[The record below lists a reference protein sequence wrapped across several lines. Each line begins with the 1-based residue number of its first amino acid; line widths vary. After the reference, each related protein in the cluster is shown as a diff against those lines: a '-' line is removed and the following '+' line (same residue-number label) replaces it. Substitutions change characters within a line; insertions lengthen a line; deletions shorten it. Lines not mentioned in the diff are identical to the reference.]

1 MAPVHALADLRGGA
15 RRIAGAYVA
24 VGLLWITSSDA
35 LFHELVAN
43 HYLNS
48 WVETLKGY
56 VYVLLT
62 GYLLY
67 IAITRLHRQQRAT
80 QQQLQR
86 SETAYRAIFDS
97 HPNALWVYDP
107 RDLRILAANTAATQ
121 QFGYSRAEFV
131 AMTLDSLCSRATRPE
146 IQRLTRAAVGGEAD
160 VRGTLQSRTRD
171 GRILRLDGTV
181 CALDFEQRDA
191 CLLWAIDV
199 TERSRIAE
207 ELQEAR
213 RQLLDANR
221 IAGLGYWALDQASD
235 IITWSEQM
243 PRILGID
250 QAAPPRH
257 GAALL
262 EWVYAEDRAALTS
275 AVRQAWQGH
284 LLNIEVRVQRG
295 REIGYVLLRGE
306 LIERAGAS
314 GQLMGTVLD
323 ITERKRTE
331 QRLQATEQQ
340 YRHLI
345 ELMPLAVLVLRDEQV
360 VFANQAA
367 ATLFGAGQAFDLC
380 GRSMVT
386 LLATASRA
394 AATAHLRQLESDPGA
409 ADRSFQERQLKKIS
423 GEIFSAEFAAQ
434 SVLIADERCIQVM
447 MRDVSEQKKTQIEL
461 KVANERLLRLSTRAI
476 EVAEEERQQLS
487 RELHDDI
494 GQLLTF
500 IKMSSAWIQKHQAD
514 PDVAARVGQVN
525 ATAGEALQKVRNLAL
540 TLRPAQ
546 LDTQGLKAAME
557 EHLHKFLGGYAI
569 DYVLLGDELQPRP
582 QPLLEMALFRIFQEA
597 LTNIIRHSGAS
608 HVEIEIDPSAQGLRL
623 RIVDDGC
630 GFDVADAMGAGGS
643 LGLHTMTERAEQL
656 GGRLTIQ
663 AVAGVG
669 TEVVAVIPCSGAMT
683 MGGTVE

>member
-1 MAPVHALADLRGGA
+1 MPIAPVHALADLRGGA

-56 VYVLLT
+56 IYVLLT

-86 SETAYRAIFDS
+86 SEQAYRAIFDS

-107 RDLRILAANTAATQ
+107 RDFRILATNAAAAR
-121 QFGYSRAEFV
+121 QFGYSQAEFM

-146 IQRLTRAAVGGEAD
+146 IQRLTRAAGESGAEL
-160 VRGTLQSRTRD
+160 RGTLQGRTRD
-171 GRILRLDGTV
+171 GRILRMDGTV
-181 CALDFEQRDA
+181 CALDFEQHDA
-191 CLLWAIDV
+191 RLLWAVDV
-199 TERSRIAE
+199 TERSRAAD
-207 ELQEAR
+207 ELQETR
-213 RQLLDANR
+213 RQLLEANR

-243 PRILGID
+243 PRILGVD
-250 QAAPPRH
+250 DSASPRH
-257 GAALL
+257 GAELL
-262 EWVYAEDRAALTS
+262 EWVYEEDRAALS
-275 AVRQAWQGH
+275 SSVRHAWQGQ
-284 LLNIEVRVQRG
+284 LLNIEVRVRRG
-295 REIGYVLLRGE
+295 DQIGYVLLRGE
-306 LIERAGAS
+306 LIERPGAS
-314 GQLMGTVLD
+314 SQLMGTVLD
-323 ITERKRTE
+323 ITERKRNE
-331 QRLQATEQQ
+331 QRLQASEQQ
-340 YRHLI
+340 YRQLI

-367 ATLFGAGQAFDLC
+367 AALFGTAQAFDLC

-386 LLATASRA
+386 LLATSSRA
-394 AATAHLRQLESDPGA
+394 AATAHLRQMENDAGG
-409 ADRSFQERQLKKIS
+409 ADRSFHEHQLKKIS
-423 GEIFSAEFAAQ
+423 GEIFAAEFAAQ
-434 SVLIADERCIQVM
+434 SVLITGERCVQVM
-447 MRDVSEQKKTQIEL
+447 MRDVSDQKKTQIEL
-461 KVANERLLRLSTRAI
+461 KMANERLLRLSTRAI

-500 IKMSSAWIQKHQAD
+500 IKMSSAWIQKHEAD
-514 PDVAARVGQVN
+514 PEVAARVGQVN

-608 HVEIEIDPSAQGLRL
+608 HVEIELELAAQVLRL

-630 GFDVADAMGAGGS
+630 GFDVSDAIGAAGS

-669 TEVVAVIPCSGAMT
+669 TEVVAVIPC
-683 MGGTVE
+683 GGPLQ

>member
-1 MAPVHALADLRGGA
+1 MPMAPVPALADLRGGA
-15 RRIAGAYVA
+15 RRIAAAYVA

-43 HYLNS
+43 HYLNA

-67 IAITRLHRQQRAT
+67 VAITRLHSQQRST

-86 SETAYRAIFDS
+86 SEQAYRAIFEG
-97 HPNALWVYDP
+97 HPNASWVYDP
-107 RDLRILAANTAATQ
+107 HDFRILAANAAAMQ
-121 QFGYSRAEFV
+121 QFGYSREEF
-131 AMTLDSLCSRATRPE
+131 ASMTLDSLCSRATRPE
-146 IQRLTRAAVGGEAD
+146 LQRLSRAAAD
-160 VRGTLQSRTRD
+160 SGVEVRGTLQSRTRD
-171 GRILRLDGTV
+171 GRTLRMDGSV
-181 CALDFEQRDA
+181 CSLDFEQREVR
-191 CLLWAIDV
+191 LLCAVDV
-199 TERSRIAE
+199 TERNRVAE

-213 RQLLDANR
+213 YQLLEANR

-235 IITWSEQM
+235 VISWSEQM
-243 PRILGID
+243 PRILGLD
-250 QAAPPRH
+250 ESAAPRH
-257 GAALL
+257 GADLL
-262 EWVYAEDRAALTS
+262 AWVYAEDRAALAS
-275 AVRQAWQGH
+275 AVRQAWQGQV
-284 LLNIEVRVQRG
+284 LNIEVRVQRG
-295 REIGYVLLRGE
+295 VDVGYVLLRGE
-306 LIERAGAS
+306 LIERTGGS
-314 GQLMGTVLD
+314 RQLMGTVQD
-323 ITERKRTE
+323 ITDRKRTE
-331 QRLQATEQQ
+331 QRLQASEQQ
-340 YRHLI
+340 YRQLI
-345 ELMPLAVLVLRDEQV
+345 ELMPLAVLVLRAEQV

-367 ATLFGAGQAFDLC
+367 AALFGTTQAFDLC
-380 GRSMVT
+380 GRSMLT
-386 LLATASRA
+386 LVATASRTA
-394 AATAHLRQLESDPGA
+394 ASAHLRQLESDPGA
-409 ADRSFQERQLKKIS
+409 ADRSFHERQLKKIS
-423 GEIFSAEFAAQ
+423 GEIFSAELAAQ
-434 SVLIADERCIQVM
+434 SILIADEHCIQVM
-447 MRDVSEQKKTQIEL
+447 MRDVSEQKKTQVEL
-461 KVANERLLRLSTRAI
+461 KMANERLLRLSTRAI

-500 IKMSSAWIQKHQAD
+500 IKMSSAWIQKHQIDA
-514 PDVAARVGQVN
+514 DVAARAGEVN

-557 EHLHKFLGGYAI
+557 EHLQKFLGGHAI
-569 DYVLLGDELQPRP
+569 DYVLLGDELDPRP

-608 HVEIEIDPSAQGLRL
+608 HVEIELEPSAQGLRL

-630 GFDVADAMGAGGS
+630 GFDVGPALEAGGS

-669 TEVVAVIPCSGAMT
+669 TEIVAVIPCN
-683 MGGTVE
+683 GGQLQ

>member
-1 MAPVHALADLRGGA
+1 
-15 RRIAGAYVA
+15 

-43 HYLNS
+43 HYLNA

-56 VYVLLT
+56 GYVLLT

-67 IAITRLHRQQRAT
+67 LAITRLHRQQRAT

-86 SETAYRAIFDS
+86 SEQAYRTIFES

-107 RDLRILAANTAATQ
+107 RDFRILGANAAAAQ
-121 QFGYSRAEFV
+121 QFGYSREEF
-131 AMTLDSLCSRATRPE
+131 AGMTLDSLCSRTSRPE
-146 IQRLTRAAVGGEAD
+146 VQRLTRAAQTEAP

-171 GRILRLDGTV
+171 GRVLRMEATV
-181 CALDFEQRDA
+181 CALDFEQQEAR
-191 CLLWAIDV
+191 LLCAVDV
-199 TERSRIAE
+199 TERNRIDE
-207 ELQEAR
+207 ELQEVR
-213 RQLLDANR
+213 RQLLEANR
-221 IAGLGYWALDQASD
+221 IAGLGYWTLDEVSD
-235 IITWSEQM
+235 VVSCSEQM
-243 PRILGID
+243 PRILGIEPG
-250 QAAPPRH
+250 ATPRH
-257 GAALL
+257 GAELLAWVVADDRPAL
-262 EWVYAEDRAALTS
+262 AS
-275 AVRQAWQGH
+275 AVQQAWQGRQ
-284 LLNIEVRVQRG
+284 LNIELRVLRG
-295 REIGYVLLRGE
+295 ADTGFVLLRGE
-306 LIERAGAS
+306 LIEREGGS
-314 GQLMGTVLD
+314 RQLMGTVLD
-323 ITERKRTE
+323 ITDRKRTE
-331 QRLQATEQQ
+331 QRLQASEQQ
-340 YRHLI
+340 YRQLI
-345 ELMPLAVLVLRDEQV
+345 ELMPLAVLLLREDQV

-367 ATLFGAGQAFDLC
+367 ADLFGAPRAFDLC
-380 GRSMVT
+380 GRAMLALV
-386 LLATASRA
+386 ATASRT
-394 AATAHLRQLESDPGA
+394 AATQHLRQLESDPGT
-409 ADRSFQERQLKKIS
+409 ADRSFHERQLKKIS
-423 GEIFSAEFAAQ
+423 GEIFSAEMAAQ
-434 SVLIADERCIQVM
+434 SVLIADDHCIQVM
-447 MRDVSEQKKTQIEL
+447 MRDVSEQKKTQMEL

-514 PDVAARVGQVN
+514 ADVAARVEQLN

-608 HVEIEIDPSAQGLRL
+608 HVEIELEPTPLGLRL

-630 GFDVADAMGAGGS
+630 GFDVNDAMGASGS

-656 GGRLTIQ
+656 GGTLTIQ

-669 TEVVAVIPCSGAMT
+669 TEIVAVIPCDGGMAPINGAL
-683 MGGTVE
+683 

>member
-43 HYLNS
+43 HYLNA
-48 WVETLKGY
+48 WLETLKGY
-56 VYVLLT
+56 AYVLLT

-67 IAITRLHRQQRAT
+67 LAITRLHRQQRLT
-80 QQQLQR
+80 QERLQR
-86 SETAYRAIFDS
+86 SEQAYRTIFDS

-107 RDLRILAANTAATQ
+107 RDLRILAANSAAVQ
-121 QFGYSRAEFV
+121 QFGYSRDEFL

-146 IQRLTRAAVGGEAD
+146 IQRLTRVAAEDRAEAC
-160 VRGTLQSRTRD
+160 GTLQSRARD
-171 GRILRLDGTV
+171 GRAVRLDATV
-181 CALDFEQRDA
+181 CALDFEQHEAR
-191 CLLWAIDV
+191 LLWAIDV
-199 TERSRIAE
+199 TERSRVAD
-207 ELQEAR
+207 ELQETR
-213 RQLLDANR
+213 RQLLEANR

-235 IITWSEQM
+235 LITWSEQM
-243 PRILGID
+243 PRILGFD
-250 QAAPPRH
+250 EAASPRH

-262 EWVYAEDRAALTS
+262 EWVYVEDRAALSS
-275 AVRQAWQGH
+275 AMQHAWQGRQ
-284 LLNIEVRVQRG
+284 LNIEVRVQRG
-295 REIGYVLLRGE
+295 GEIGYVLLRGE
-306 LIERAGAS
+306 LIERAG
-314 GQLMGTVLD
+314 GGPQLMGTVLD

-331 QRLQATEQQ
+331 QRLQASEQQ
-340 YRHLI
+340 YRQLI

-360 VFANQAA
+360 VFANHAA
-367 ATLFGAGQAFDLC
+367 AALFGAAQAFDLC
-380 GRSMVT
+380 GRPMIS

-394 AATAHLRQLESDPGA
+394 VATQHLRQLENDPGA
-409 ADRSFQERQLKKIS
+409 VDRSFHERQLKKIS
-423 GEIFSAEFAAQ
+423 GEIFSAEVAAQ
-434 SVLIADERCIQVM
+434 SVVIADERCVQVM

-608 HVEIEIDPSAQGLRL
+608 HVEIELEPSPQGLRL
-623 RIVDDGC
+623 RIVDDGA
-630 GFDVADAMGAGGS
+630 GFDAAEAQAAGGS

-663 AVAGVG
+663 SVAGVG
-669 TEVVAVIPCSGAMT
+669 TEIVAVIPCN
-683 MGGTVE
+683 GGVLQ

>member
-43 HYLNS
+43 HALNA
-48 WVETLKGY
+48 WIETLKGY

-67 IAITRLHRQQRAT
+67 VAITRLHRQQRTT
-80 QQQLQR
+80 QLQLQR
-86 SETAYRAIFDS
+86 SEQAYRSIFDS

-107 RDLRILAANTAATQ
+107 RDLRILAANAAAMR
-121 QFGYSRAEFV
+121 QFGYDRDEFL

-146 IQRLTRAAVGGEAD
+146 IQRLTRAAAD
-160 VRGTLQSRTRD
+160 EGMAASGTLQGRTRD
-171 GRILRLDGTV
+171 GRILRMDATV
-181 CALDFEQRDA
+181 CVLDFEQHEAR
-191 CLLWAIDV
+191 LLWAVDV
-199 TERSRIAE
+199 TELNRVAE
-207 ELQEAR
+207 ELQETR
-213 RQLLDANR
+213 RQLLEANR
-221 IAGLGYWALDQASD
+221 IAGLGYWALDQGSD
-235 IITWSEQM
+235 VVNWSEQM
-243 PRILGID
+243 PRILGLD
-250 QAAPPRH
+250 HGTAPSH

-262 EWVYAEDRAALTS
+262 EWVYVEDRVALSS
-275 AVRQAWQGH
+275 AVRHAWQGH
-284 LLNIEVRVQRG
+284 LLNIEVRVLRG
-295 REIGYVLLRGE
+295 GEIGYVLLRGE
-306 LIERAGAS
+306 LIERAG
-314 GQLMGTVLD
+314 GNRQLMGTVLD

-331 QRLQATEQQ
+331 QRLQASEQQ
-340 YRHLI
+340 YRQLI

-367 ATLFGAGQAFDLC
+367 AALFGAGQAFDLC
-380 GRSMVT
+380 GRSMAT
-386 LLATASRA
+386 LLATSSRT
-394 AATAHLRQLESDPGA
+394 AATQHLRQLESDLGA
-409 ADRSFQERQLKKIS
+409 ADRSFHERQLKKIS
-423 GEIFSAEFAAQ
+423 GEIFSAEVAAQ
-434 SVLIADERCIQVM
+434 SVAIADERCIQVM

-461 KVANERLLRLSTRAI
+461 RVANERLLRLSTRAI

-500 IKMSSAWIQKHQAD
+500 IKMSSAWIQKHQVD
-514 PDVAARVGQVN
+514 PDVAARVDQVN

-557 EHLHKFLGGYAI
+557 EHLHKFLGGHAI

-608 HVEIEIDPSAQGLRL
+608 HVEIELEPSVQGLRL

-630 GFDVADAMGAGGS
+630 GFDVAEAMGAGGS

-663 AVAGVG
+663 SVAGVG
-669 TEVVAVIPCSGAMT
+669 TELVAIIPCNG
-683 MGGTVE
+683 VLP